1 MPCVSLQRM
10 LPKFQEKSSD
20 LEKQL
25 FELGFFCDTKGD
37 TLESPTEEFIYN
49 FNCFETDG
57 IPIHVRTRRREI
69 HGDAASRWQESVEYT
84 DGLGRLA
91 LSKVQAE
98 PGSNGLP
105 RFVGTGRTI
114 YNNAGNPIK
123 QYEPYFSGTDAYES
137 EPAIVETGVTPIL
150 HYDPL
155 DRLIRTDF
163 PDGSYSQVEFSAW
176 DQKNFDQNDT
186 VLDSDWYADRG
197 SPDPIGNEPNNPE
210 TRAAWLAAKHAGT
223 ATEMHLDALGRPF
236 YSIADNGVQG
246 SYATHTELDILGN
259 PLSVTDARGHVVMST
274 VYNALS
280 VPCKTESMDA
290 GERKTLQA
298 VDGLPVL
305 GFDSRSHRLRNEY
318 DALRRPTN
326 Q

>member
-20 LEKQL
+20 LETQL
-25 FELGFFCDTKGD
+25 FELGLFCDTKGD
-37 TLESPTEEFIYN
+37 TLESPTEEYTYN
-49 FNCFETDG
+49 FSCFETDG

-98 PGSNGLP
+98 PGLYKTIEDGVVVEKDSGSAS
-105 RFVGTGRTI
+105 RWVGTGRTI

-137 EPAIVETGVTPIL
+137 EPAIVETGVTSIL

-155 DRLIRTDF
+155 DRLIRTDY
-163 PDGSYSQVEFSAW
+163 PDGTYSQVEFSAW
-176 DQKNFDQNDT
+176 DQKSFDQNDT

-210 TRAAWLAAKHAGT
+210 TRAAWLAAKHAST

-290 GERKTLQA
+290 GERKIGRA
-298 VDGLPVL
+298 SCRERV
-305 GFDSRSHRLRNEY
+305 
-318 DALRRPTN
+318 
-326 Q
+326 